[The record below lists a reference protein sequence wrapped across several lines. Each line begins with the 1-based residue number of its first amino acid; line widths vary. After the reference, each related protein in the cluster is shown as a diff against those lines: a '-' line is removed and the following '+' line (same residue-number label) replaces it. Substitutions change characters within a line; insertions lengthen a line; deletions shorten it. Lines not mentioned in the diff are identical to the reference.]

1 MLVTP
6 YSLFIFPYHPSIH
19 LQPPPYLYI
28 LLQYVIMVEAIQN
41 LGGVSLFR
49 SSELERLM
57 DLNLR
62 KFSAEYATEEDN

>member
-1 MLVTP
+1 
-6 YSLFIFPYHPSIH
+6 
-19 LQPPPYLYI
+19 
-28 LLQYVIMVEAIQN
+28 MVEAIQN